1 MSIKNEIN
9 MAEHRSLISLRVK
22 EITDKVLPWGKLFA
36 ERDNFEFGYS
46 KEEGRLVSEY
56 LQKKPSDV
64 LVIDSGNG
72 REARPIC
79 RDRVISVETHGVKAK
94 FVDELSLPG
103 RNPDNSTP
111 P

>member
-1 MSIKNEIN
+1 
-9 MAEHRSLISLRVK
+9 MAEHLSLISLRVK

-72 REARPIC
+72 R
-79 RDRVISVETHGVKAK
+79 DSSKKTSLTAK
-94 FVDELSLPG
+94 DTKSDYTKNG
-103 RNPDNSTP
+103 HH
-111 P
+111 